1 MKLTTEITCREEA
14 LAAIDILGDNLA
26 QIEALQRR
34 NRTLKDLF
42 EAWAKVNPEE
52 ANGQTGRFSFS
63 MEADAPSL
71 RIQSHLDREDVV
83 ARLRTDPEM
92 AEFVVTT
99 YDAKAIKAAFGGSKS
114 KRAGVETFGLR
125 FTENA
130 KHLKVESL

>member
-1 MKLTTEITCREEA
+1 
-14 LAAIDILGDNLA
+14 
-26 QIEALQRR
+26 
-34 NRTLKDLF
+34 
-42 EAWAKVNPEE
+42 
-52 ANGQTGRFSFS
+52 